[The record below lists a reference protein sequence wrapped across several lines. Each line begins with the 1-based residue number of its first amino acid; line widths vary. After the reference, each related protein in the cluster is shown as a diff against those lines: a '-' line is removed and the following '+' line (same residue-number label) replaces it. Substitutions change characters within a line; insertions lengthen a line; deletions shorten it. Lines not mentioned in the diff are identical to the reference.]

1 MVLGSAWVVTFWEIL
16 YIHTAIQLKGG
27 LVREDDPED
36 EQAKERQL
44 RELYTMLA
52 ALDALLGAASTNA
65 IQACHVRQLLQPMI
79 KSLDR
84 ATD

>member
-1 MVLGSAWVVTFWEIL
+1 M
-16 YIHTAIQLKGG
+16 
-27 LVREDDPED
+27 REDDPED
-36 EQAKERQL
+36 EQAMERQL

-79 KSLDR
+79 KSLDQ
-84 ATD
+84 AIE